1 MNSERPD
8 RVSIID
14 PISPAI
20 ERAKIMLFR
29 PFDLKRWFVI
39 GFCAWLAYLGSGG
52 GGGGGGPNI
61 NIPGKSHD
69 NGVQIGEAI
78 DEAKEFIVD
87 NIHWLI
93 PVVVIAVAVGITLW
107 LVITWLNSRGRFM
120 FLHCVAQNKAE
131 VKNPWY
137 KFKEHAKSLFLF
149 RIILSI
155 ISFVIMALP
164 ILGIAFLVIMLVSGA
179 GLAVLSVPGIVILG
193 LLTFVVSIAIFL
205 VKKFTLDFVV
215 PVMFLGTEN
224 CVAAWRQFMT
234 ILSANKLRFA
244 LYLLFQIVIAMAIG
258 TIFAIGFCVGCCLC
272 CASILLLV
280 PYIGTVILLPLLVF
294 ERSYSLYYLQQF
306 GPDFDVFGPAE
317 LQ

>member
-20 ERAKIMLFR
+20 ERAKIMLFK

-52 GGGGGGPNI
+52 GGGGGGSNI

-69 NGVQIGEAI
+69 NGAQIGEAI
-78 DEAKEFIVD
+78 GEAKEFIVE
-87 NIHWLI
+87 NIHWII
-93 PVVVIAVAVGITLW
+93 PVVVVAVAVGIALW
-107 LVITWLNSRGRFM
+107 LVITWLNSKGRFM

-131 VKNPWY
+131 VKNPWH
-137 KFKEHAKSLFLF
+137 KFKKHAYSLFLF
-149 RIILSI
+149 RIVLAV
-155 ISFVIMALP
+155 ISFVIVFLP
-164 ILGIAFLVIMLVSGA
+164 ILGIVFLVIMLVSGA
-179 GLAVLSVPGIVILG
+179 GLAFLSIPGIVILG
-193 LLTFVVSIAIFL
+193 LLTFVVSTVLFL

-258 TIFAIGFCVGCCLC
+258 TIFAIGFCVGCCMC

-294 ERSYSLYYLQQF
+294 DRSYSLYYLQQF
-306 GPDFDVFGPAE
+306 GPDFDVFGPA
-317 LQ
+317 